1 VVIVVGSEALAEQF
15 EDNRVR
21 LRAVAYR
28 MLGSLSEADDAVQEA
43 WLRLSRADASEIR
56 ELSGW
61 LTTVVAR
68 VCLDMLRSRRSRREE
83 PLDAHVPDP
92 IVSRADGSDPEQ
104 QALLADAI
112 GLALIV
118 VLEALD
124 PAERL
129 AFVLHDM
136 FAMPFDEIAPIV
148 GRTPAAAR
156 QLASRARRRVQGATT
171 GSPTDATRQREIVDA
186 FLTASR
192 DGDFESLLAVLDP
205 DVVLRLDRGAVPVG
219 ASRVVRGAPAV
230 AGLGFSFSGAGW
242 LAQSALVNGVPGLV
256 VSRHGRPGSVVG
268 FTLENNKIVGIDILA
283 DPARI
288 RRLKLAELWNEAP
301 S

>member
-1 VVIVVGSEALAEQF
+1 
-15 EDNRVR
+15 
-21 LRAVAYR
+21 
-28 MLGSLSEADDAVQEA
+28 
-43 WLRLSRADASEIR
+43 
-56 ELSGW
+56 
-61 LTTVVAR
+61 
-68 VCLDMLRSRRSRREE
+68 
-83 PLDAHVPDP
+83 
-92 IVSRADGSDPEQ
+92 
-104 QALLADAI
+104 
-112 GLALIV
+112 
-118 VLEALD
+118 
-124 PAERL
+124 
-129 AFVLHDM
+129 
-136 FAMPFDEIAPIV
+136 
-148 GRTPAAAR
+148 
-156 QLASRARRRVQGATT
+156 
-171 GSPTDATRQREIVDA
+171 
-186 FLTASR
+186 
-192 DGDFESLLAVLDP
+192 VLDP